1 MEKQKKVERWSY
13 PFKAKGSNGGASSEI
28 TDPQVY
34 YDALAKAGSGF
45 YPVSSNGLWH
55 GGVHFDQ
62 NTGAQLD
69 QSSVRCIADGE
80 VIAYRI
86 DGKYK
91 TLTYGEGASAH
102 ETIYS
107 TGFVLVRH
115 RLELPPAPAPATPA
129 AGGTQPAATP
139 PAAEPDLTFYSLY
152 MHLMDW
158 QGYQDKPELERPAF
172 WAGDARTVKQSAPDK
187 LQGLRVRAT
196 PNGTVLGVLPR
207 GTLVEAEAAG
217 PGINP
222 NWLKFIRATPAV
234 AGLAENTGYLHK
246 GPADGSVLKALGEG
260 RYIVNHKAKDPIEP
274 AQKGANIRSAA
285 NGNSPILGLL
295 PAGTQVRVS
304 PTATTKSYHKLL
316 AITQGSAT
324 PAVSAEQLASEGYV
338 WVKDLEAIKEPQA
351 RDSVFLV
358 EPPVPIQAGA
368 LIGHLGKY
376 QAATQGAPQDLLH
389 LEVFTCDD
397 MEAFVTQSRA
407 RAKQLKPEQ
416 KTLLKIPSETKLIT
430 REDATQENPPQV
442 SDPGQPTA
450 YDMILPLAVLE
461 ALPAERKITLTTTT
475 GGTTTTERW
484 WKLENMPG
492 KDGQPIGGWV
502 KEDELITPRLH
513 PWDWEGFD
521 FIKETS
527 TLSDQYACKLST
539 DGVLDDGEKTNYQ
552 AQINQ
557 GDSGPIKERL
567 YDIIDTNNDEKL
579 TPEEIRNAIGKPWHA
594 QSISRLIVQYES
606 EWYADPGLSKWEA
619 LSCYMT
625 KEGEKSWSQEK
636 IRIKS
641 FLWWSQLFSQVNDNK
656 VWHISPTA
664 LLSSFIK
671 PRCQCK
677 AIVKVTRWNNK
688 YGPVHWGTSRL
699 SQAEQWSNLIAS
711 GQVTAEEKEIICVMT
726 ENEGKIEAVQSYD
739 SEIITAGAMQKT
751 VNPTGGGE
759 LPAQVKKFKDAHPG
773 LYIEYFEERGWH
785 LDTSD
790 TIAKMYYQSPDWE
803 DGTKLEGEQLKLSLR
818 KDCNSSTFGKTINC
832 LPVSTMSCAIST
844 PEYITIQI
852 MDFITRLKDAISIKP
867 SGYAFTAKSL
877 FRSKL
882 GRALV
887 LDEHINRP
895 GNVANDLGSALD
907 RFFTSHPNVSK
918 EISTWGDDH
927 SNYESTII
935 DDYGP
940 SRNMT
945 DSVGRFEKL
954 KQEL

>member
-80 VIAYRI
+80 VVAYRI

-172 WAGDARTVKQSAPDK
+172 WAGDTRTVKQSAPDK

-552 AQINQ
+552 AQIDQ

-579 TPEEIRNAIGKPWHA
+579 TPEEIRNALSKPWHA

-619 LSCYMT
+619 LNCYMT
-625 KEGEKSWSQEK
+625 KEGEKDWAKEK
-636 IRIKS
+636 ERIKS
-641 FLWWSQLFSQVNDNK
+641 LLWWDNLQGIYGLNGGAQA
-656 VWHISPTA
+656 WHFHPCEAVSNFTSACIPLVRAQEIA
-664 LLSSFIK
+664 LLVSSGYEGSGSLDFEALAGNFDNQGMSFGVI
-671 PRCQCK
+671 Q
-677 AIVKVTRWNNK
+677 WNFGQGTL
-688 YGPVHWGTSRL
+688 GPVLKEMRDLDGSTFDSCFENNMNLQELIDALDSGSKTAQYNWATNIQETNYNGWKNSFKNIGHVEKFKLIQLKHAAKYHDNVMSCIELMRELSSTLMNIIDLRTYVALYDLCVQQNNLNKAKVEITEGFSITDISTQKDLLIYVVQKRAEKASSIYVADALSRRMGIIHG
-699 SQAEQWSNLIAS
+699 SAYTATANGITATRSNPNFS
-711 GQVTAEEKEIICVMT
+711 RII
-726 ENEGKIEAVQSYD
+726 EGKVC
-739 SEIITAGAMQKT
+739 EI
-751 VNPTGGGE
+751 
-759 LPAQVKKFKDAHPG
+759 
-773 LYIEYFEERGWH
+773 
-785 LDTSD
+785 
-790 TIAKMYYQSPDWE
+790 
-803 DGTKLEGEQLKLSLR
+803 
-818 KDCNSSTFGKTINC
+818 
-832 LPVSTMSCAIST
+832 
-844 PEYITIQI
+844 
-852 MDFITRLKDAISIKP
+852 
-867 SGYAFTAKSL
+867 
-877 FRSKL
+877 
-882 GRALV
+882 
-887 LDEHINRP
+887 
-895 GNVANDLGSALD
+895 
-907 RFFTSHPNVSK
+907 
-918 EISTWGDDH
+918 
-927 SNYESTII
+927 
-935 DDYGP
+935 
-940 SRNMT
+940 
-945 DSVGRFEKL
+945 
-954 KQEL
+954 

>member
-80 VIAYRI
+80 VVAYRI

-115 RLELPPAPAPATPA
+115 RLELPPAPAPATPV

-172 WAGDARTVKQSAPDK
+172 WAGDTRTVKQSAPDK

-338 WVKDLEAIKEPQA
+338 WVKDLEAVKEPQA
-351 RDSVFLV
+351 HDSVFLV

-475 GGTTTTERW
+475 GGATTTERW

-552 AQINQ
+552 AQIDQ

-579 TPEEIRNAIGKPWHA
+579 TPEEIRSALGKPWYA

-619 LSCYMT
+619 LNCYMT
-625 KEGEKSWSQEK
+625 KEGERDWENEKDRIRSLIWWNEIYKEHNGLTELNWHIHPIGLAGCLMSYSAELITLEMLKLANPSISDDYYKSILPILNKYAYQFEINTKLRIAHLLAQTGHESGFKIKEENLNYSARRMREIFGCRNNQAGYSPGTDECIILPRLRPKLWSEESNYAHNPERLGSYVYANRNGNGSEESGDGYKYRGRGIIQLTGKTNYARYTEIHNTNNPGDPQDFTATPDLITENIDYGIESAFAWWKMNSMNEFIQNSYTIHGESEIAEHVKEVSEKVNGGSVGLNERVQLFNK
-636 IRIKS
+636 IREM
-641 FLWWSQLFSQVNDNK
+641 
-656 VWHISPTA
+656 
-664 LLSSFIK
+664 
-671 PRCQCK
+671 
-677 AIVKVTRWNNK
+677 VK
-688 YGPVHWGTSRL
+688 
-699 SQAEQWSNLIAS
+699 
-711 GQVTAEEKEIICVMT
+711 
-726 ENEGKIEAVQSYD
+726 
-739 SEIITAGAMQKT
+739 
-751 VNPTGGGE
+751 
-759 LPAQVKKFKDAHPG
+759 
-773 LYIEYFEERGWH
+773 
-785 LDTSD
+785 
-790 TIAKMYYQSPDWE
+790 
-803 DGTKLEGEQLKLSLR
+803 
-818 KDCNSSTFGKTINC
+818 
-832 LPVSTMSCAIST
+832 
-844 PEYITIQI
+844 
-852 MDFITRLKDAISIKP
+852 
-867 SGYAFTAKSL
+867 
-877 FRSKL
+877 
-882 GRALV
+882 
-887 LDEHINRP
+887 
-895 GNVANDLGSALD
+895 
-907 RFFTSHPNVSK
+907 
-918 EISTWGDDH
+918 
-927 SNYESTII
+927 
-935 DDYGP
+935 
-940 SRNMT
+940 
-945 DSVGRFEKL
+945 
-954 KQEL
+954 

>member
-80 VIAYRI
+80 VVAYRI
-86 DGKYK
+86 DEKYK

-115 RLELPPAPAPATPA
+115 RLELPPVPAPATPA
-129 AGGTQPAATP
+129 TGGPQPAATP

-172 WAGDARTVKQSAPDK
+172 WAGDTRIVKQGAPDK

-260 RYIVNHKAKDPIEP
+260 RHIVNHKAKDPIEP

-316 AITQGSAT
+316 AIIQDSAT

-492 KDGQPIGGWV
+492 KDGQPIRGWV

-527 TLSDQYACKLST
+527 TLSDQYACKLSS

-579 TPEEIRNAIGKPWHA
+579 TPEEIRNALGKPWHA
-594 QSISRLIVQYES
+594 QSISRLIIQYES

-619 LSCYMT
+619 LNCYIMKT
-625 KEGEKSWSQEK
+625 GKKNWEQEK
-636 IRIKS
+636 NRIRTLIFWKTPGLEVGIAPS
-641 FLWWSQLFSQVNDNK
+641 MLANHIHPIELITCFSRNPELINIDKFLELY
-656 VWHISPTA
+656 ISIHSTFNEAQPNFESNSREN
-664 LLSSFIK
+664 LREFLKNI
-671 PRCQCK
+671 
-677 AIVKVTRWNNK
+677 NK
-688 YGPVHWGTSRL
+688 YYTENNDKPNIYELSYMLATARHEMYHFPTGEYFSKKPEVGGVSYFNKYDPVLADTQERRQNAIDHENTQEGDGYKYRGRGPVHLTWKINYRRSMEKFGPDFVNNPDLAAEFENSVPIMIWGMKSGIFTGKNINNYINSTTVDYEGARKVINGVD
-699 SQAEQWSNLIAS
+699 QKALIAS
-711 GQVTAEEKEIICVMT
+711 YARK
-726 ENEGKIEAVQSYD
+726 
-739 SEIITAGAMQKT
+739 
-751 VNPTGGGE
+751 
-759 LPAQVKKFKDAHPG
+759 
-773 LYIEYFEERGWH
+773 FEE
-785 LDTSD
+785 
-790 TIAKMYYQSPDWE
+790 IFK
-803 DGTKLEGEQLKLSLR
+803 K
-818 KDCNSSTFGKTINC
+818 SSSA
-832 LPVSTMSCAIST
+832 PA
-844 PEYITIQI
+844 
-852 MDFITRLKDAISIKP
+852 DF
-867 SGYAFTAKSL
+867 
-877 FRSKL
+877 
-882 GRALV
+882 
-887 LDEHINRP
+887 
-895 GNVANDLGSALD
+895 
-907 RFFTSHPNVSK
+907 
-918 EISTWGDDH
+918 
-927 SNYESTII
+927 
-935 DDYGP
+935 
-940 SRNMT
+940 
-945 DSVGRFEKL
+945 
-954 KQEL
+954 

>member
-80 VIAYRI
+80 VVAYRI

-316 AITQGSAT
+316 AIIQGNAT

-397 MEAFVTQSRA
+397 MESFVTQSRA

-567 YDIIDTNNDEKL
+567 YDIIDTNHDEKL

-619 LSCYMT
+619 LNCYMT
-625 KEGEKSWSQEK
+625 KEGEKDWAKEK
-636 IRIKS
+636 ERIKS
-641 FLWWSQLFSQVNDNK
+641 LIWWTGSMVSNEQSDTGIASHL
-656 VWHISPTA
+656 HPLG
-664 LLSSFIK
+664 LLSHFS
-671 PRCQCK
+671 
-677 AIVKVTRWNNK
+677 KVAKRSDLL
-688 YGPVHWGTSRL
+688 VRR
-699 SQAEQWSNLIAS
+699 
-711 GQVTAEEKEIICVMT
+711 GQVTFDAEGNDIPGNLYFSRRLHWPGGASGVT
-726 ENEGKIEAVQSYD
+726 LGRGYD
-739 SEIITAGAMQKT
+739 MKQRTPTTVYADLIAAGVEPSAAQNFSQGAQLSGHAARDFVNNNRETYGVISRKAQRILFEDITYPRYETAAKTRYTNGTAGETNATPWESLNDRIRDIAVDLTYQQ
-751 VNPTGGGE
+751 GSIWDRQ
-759 LPAQVKKFKDAHPG
+759 LPHISSNDAEA
-773 LYIEYFEERGWH
+773 LAEYIR
-785 LDTSD
+785 
-790 TIAKMYYQSPDWE
+790 
-803 DGTKLEGEQLKLSLR
+803 
-818 KDCNSSTFGKTINC
+818 N
-832 LPVSTMSCAIST
+832 T
-844 PEYITIQI
+844 PELSQYE
-852 MDFITRLKDAISIKP
+852 
-867 SGYAFTAKSL
+867 G
-877 FRSKL
+877 
-882 GRALV
+882 GRQRARYLT
-887 LDEHINRP
+887 
-895 GNVANDLGSALD
+895 GN
-907 RFFTSHPNVSK
+907 
-918 EISTWGDDH
+918 
-927 SNYESTII
+927 
-935 DDYGP
+935 
-940 SRNMT
+940 
-945 DSVGRFEKL
+945 
-954 KQEL
+954 

>member
-80 VIAYRI
+80 VVAYRI
-86 DGKYK
+86 DEKYK

-115 RLELPPAPAPATPA
+115 RLELPPVPAPATPA
-129 AGGTQPAATP
+129 TGGPQPAATP

-172 WAGDARTVKQSAPDK
+172 WAGDTRIVKQGAPDK

-260 RYIVNHKAKDPIEP
+260 RHIVNHKAKDPIEP

-316 AITQGSAT
+316 AIIQDSAT

-492 KDGQPIGGWV
+492 KDGQPIRGWV

-527 TLSDQYACKLST
+527 TLSDQYACKLSS

-579 TPEEIRNAIGKPWHA
+579 TPEEIRNALGKPWHA
-594 QSISRLIVQYES
+594 QSISRLIIQYES

-619 LSCYMT
+619 LNCYMT
-625 KEGEKSWSQEK
+625 KEGEKDWSREKERIRSLLWWDKLQENSQISK
-636 IRIKS
+636 VDKTWHIHPSTLASS
-641 FLWWSQLFSQVNDNK
+641 FLA
-656 VWHISPTA
+656 TA
-664 LLSSFIK
+664 KKLLTHE
-671 PRCQCK
+671 Q
-677 AIVKVTRWNNK
+677 IVKIFPDSPESSRNEFRKIFNEYADRFEINTRD
-688 YGPVHWGTSRL
+688 RI
-699 SQAEQWSNLIAS
+699 SQFL
-711 GQVTAEEKEIICVMT
+711 
-726 ENEGKIEAVQSYD
+726 
-739 SEIITAGAMQKT
+739 
-751 VNPTGGGE
+751 
-759 LPAQVKKFKDAHPG
+759 AQVKT
-773 LYIEYFEERGWH
+773 E
-785 LDTSD
+785 
-790 TIAKMYYQSPDWE
+790 
-803 DGTKLEGEQLKLSLR
+803 
-818 KDCNSSTFGKTINC
+818 
-832 LPVSTMSCAIST
+832 V
-844 PEYITIQI
+844 
-852 MDFITRLKDAISIKP
+852 
-867 SGYAFTAKSL
+867 
-877 FRSKL
+877 
-882 GRALV
+882 
-887 LDEHINRP
+887 
-895 GNVANDLGSALD
+895 GSALKGKEESLWYSVQGLKD
-907 RFFTSHPNVSK
+907 KFKRYFDNYPNEADALGYKRISRTEYNHLSSAQKTAYIKVDNNYAYTQTPQVDEIAKRVYCCCGPSENFTLQQGGCEEGLMFK
-918 EISTWGDDH
+918 GKGFIQLTWK
-927 SNYESTII
+927 SNYRAVENILKNKLPEESELDFTGNPDQVIETK
-935 DDYGP
+935 YGLL
-940 SRNMT
+940 SAMGFWEMHKINNLVQATTASTDKITEVVNKHT
-945 DSVGRFEKL
+945 DSYATRRTNFTEIYEIMK
-954 KQEL
+954 

>member
-80 VIAYRI
+80 VVAYRI

-172 WAGDARTVKQSAPDK
+172 WAGDTRTVKQSAPDK

-338 WVKDLEAIKEPQA
+338 WVKDLEAVKEPQA

-579 TPEEIRNAIGKPWHA
+579 TPEEVRNALGKPWHA

-619 LSCYMT
+619 LNCYMT
-625 KEGEKSWSQEK
+625 KEGERDWEQEK
-636 IRIKS
+636 KRIRS
-641 FLWWSQLFSQVNDNK
+641 FLWWSQFAEKLCNTNNRK
-656 VWHISPTA
+656 IWHIHHTA
-664 LLSSFIK
+664 LLANN
-671 PRCQCK
+671 CQDL
-677 AIVKVTRWNNK
+677 N
-688 YGPVHWGTSRL
+688 
-699 SQAEQWSNLIAS
+699 
-711 GQVTAEEKEIICVMT
+711 
-726 ENEGKIEAVQSYD
+726 
-739 SEIITAGAMQKT
+739 EIITLEMLKA
-751 VNPTGGGE
+751 VNPGGGDTHHMQILPFINKYARSYRLEDKREIAHFLSQIAHESQLRVVTERLQFSPTNMRKTFGCRIHNGHSGYNPATDDCDFGRLRDKLWTHESQYAFNEENLGSYVYANRMGNGSEESKEGYKYRGRGMIQITGKAAYREFQTIHNQNNPDDIQDFINNPE
-759 LPAQVKKFKDAHPG
+759 LVASS
-773 LYIEYFEERGWH
+773 IEYGVESAFSYWFTKKDSSGTP
-785 LDTSD
+785 LSY
-790 TIAKMYYQSPDWE
+790 IAKTGS
-803 DGTKLEGEQLKLSLR
+803 
-818 KDCNSSTFGKTINC
+818 
-832 LPVSTMSCAIST
+832 VSEVT
-844 PEYITIQI
+844 QI
-852 MDFITRLKDAISIKP
+852 VNGGQN
-867 SGYAFTAKSL
+867 GYADRRNRYNAIAP
-877 FRSKL
+877 KL
-882 GRALV
+882 GLA
-887 LDEHINRP
+887 
-895 GNVANDLGSALD
+895 
-907 RFFTSHPNVSK
+907 
-918 EISTWGDDH
+918 
-927 SNYESTII
+927 
-935 DDYGP
+935 
-940 SRNMT
+940 T
-945 DSVGRFEKL
+945 D
-954 KQEL
+954 